1 MDHLN
6 HARSHP
12 DDIIQLIK
20 KDHKPLKALLAILKN
35 ENVPYLEKKD
45 AFQKLAP
52 LLEAHMK
59 PEQETWYTCLKRD
72 HAFTVEITEG
82 ELEHRLA
89 EQICKDMKVTTN
101 EKSFMSKAKVLAE
114 MVDHHIKVEER
125 DLLPDFESATTLDER
140 IELGLIYLEMQ
151 QRIESLQNAER
162 HQFSVSSLDNMQ
174 G

>member
-1 MDHLN
+1 MEHLN
-6 HARSHP
+6 HPKAHP

-20 KDHKPLKALLAILKN
+20 KDHKPLKSLLAILKN
-35 ENVPYLEKKD
+35 DNVPYLEKKD

-59 PEQETWYTCLKRD
+59 PEQETWYKSLKHD

-89 EQICKDMKVTTN
+89 DQICKDMKITTN
-101 EKSFMSKAKVLAE
+101 ERSFMSKAKVLAE

-162 HQFSVSSLDNMQ
+162 HQFSASSLNDMQ

>member
-1 MDHLN
+1 MEHLN
-6 HARSHP
+6 DPKSHP

-20 KDHKPLKALLAILKN
+20 KDHKPLKPLLAILKN
-35 ENVPYLEKKD
+35 ENIPYLEKKD
-45 AFQKLAP
+45 AFQKLSP

-59 PEQETWYTCLKRD
+59 PEQETWYKCLRSNG
-72 HAFTVEITEG
+72 TYMVELTEG

-101 EKSFMSKAKVLAE
+101 ERSFMSKAKVLAE
-114 MVDHHIKVEER
+114 MVDHHIRVEER
-125 DLLPDFESATTLDER
+125 DLLPDFESTTTLDER

-162 HQFSVSSLDNMQ
+162 HQFSAISLNNMQ